1 MAITTRQN
9 DYRDLDLDFI
19 AHPITGDVVAKSG
32 PEAVARSIRNL
43 VLTNFYDRP
52 FRSNLGSNVQKL
64 LFENFTSITIR
75 NLEESIKDVITGFE
89 PRATVVG
96 VVATPDIDNNGV
108 SVKIAFS
115 VNNRADVFATT
126 IFLER
131 IR

>member
-32 PEAVARSIRNL
+32 PDAIARSIRNL

-52 FRSNLGSNVQKL
+52 FRSNIGSNVQKL

-89 PRATVVG
+89 PRANVLG
-96 VVATPDIDNNGV
+96 VKAEPDIDNNGV
-108 SVKIAFS
+108 NVKIAFA
-115 VNNRADVFATT
+115 VNNRTEVFATT